1 VRARREFR
9 PLSPWGCRGT
19 LAVRASAQPLTNVPG
34 FSFSGPNAPT
44 LRGAVVVGALLAMLA
59 LPAPSP
65 AANGDCGQPVSS
77 GTGPTAVDCSSVLRS
92 ALGISSC
99 ELCVCDVNGSQS
111 LNTADSLVCLKRAV
125 GQNVDLDCPPC
136 GDVTTTTVEQGTG
149 ESTTSTSTTST
160 TTTIPVRCT
169 SGSDCSALPA
179 EFRCN
184 PHTETCEK
192 PCTRNTDCHDFY
204 LCNKTTQYCE
214 DQALLF

>member
-1 VRARREFR
+1 VTSRPEFR
-9 PLSPWGCRGT
+9 HLSPWGCRGT
-19 LAVRASAQPLTNVPG
+19 LAVRASVRTFINVPG
-34 FSFSGPNAPT
+34 LPLIRSLAPT
-44 LRGAVVVGALLAMLA
+44 LRGTALAFACLAALA
-59 LPAPSP
+59 LPAASP

-77 GTGPTAVDCSSVLRS
+77 GDGPTAVDCSSVLRS
-92 ALGISSC
+92 ALGISAC
-99 ELCVCDVNGSQS
+99 ELCVCDLNGSES
-111 LNTADSLVCLKRAV
+111 LNTTDSLLCLKRAV
-125 GQNVDLDCPPC
+125 GQSVDLQCPPC
-136 GDVTTTTVEQGTG
+136 GEVTTTTVEQGTG

-192 PCTRNTDCHDFY
+192 PCTKNADCYDFY

-214 DQALLF
+214 EPALLF